1 MWQWQFKKPPVQKK
15 QYASC
20 HQRRINFRLGY
31 LFTFDPVRTQTGN
44 GQQKHCQQFAP
55 ENTVENSGRVVEVYQ
70 NPVYHLKAQVPCGDT
85 RIAVHI
91 DVYHQK
97 KNTHGPAEFHI
108 KTHKDSSNYYYLC
121 IKQIKVIT

>member
-1 MWQWQFKKPPVQKK
+1 M
-15 QYASC
+15 
-20 HQRRINFRLGY
+20 
-31 LFTFDPVRTQTGN
+31 RTQAGN

-70 NPVYHLKAQVPCGDT
+70 NPVYHLKVQVPCGDT

-97 KNTHGPAEFHI
+97 KILTALPNSIILARALNHLPAA
-108 KTHKDSSNYYYLC
+108 
-121 IKQIKVIT
+121 